1 MSFNVEDAGGPRE
14 KKKSYVSL
22 IIFLG
27 VFIVMIGGFIG
38 MTSRTMNDIGH
49 VMEDAVQEESERCD
63 VEVPAIIVDHSE
75 REGDEGTGTL
85 YAPVYSFEYEGEPY
99 KITGNVWECEPHYEA
114 GQEVNIMIDSSDPTH
129 IYDPDNN
136 IGTGL
141 ASFGMD
147 ALSGFAIFMIVPI
160 VIMIAVIIV
169 VAITVLKKVKS
180 AQENSH
186 MS

>member
-1 MSFNVEDAGGPRE
+1 MSFNVEDAGDPRG
-14 KKKSYVSL
+14 KKKSFVSL
-22 IIFLG
+22 IIFLV
-27 VFIVMIGGFIG
+27 VFIVMIGVFIG

-49 VMEDAVQEESERCD
+49 VMSDAVQEESERCD
-63 VEVPAIIVDHSE
+63 VEVPAIIVNHAE
-75 REGDEGTGTL
+75 REGDEGTGTI
-85 YAPVYSFEYEGEPY
+85 YAPVYSFEYEGETY
-99 KITGNVWECEPHYEA
+99 KVTGNVWECEPHYEA

-129 IYDPDNN
+129 IYDPENN

-141 ASFGMD
+141 ASFGTD
-147 ALSGFAIFMIVPI
+147 VLSDFAIFMSIPI

-169 VAITVLKKVKS
+169 VVIMVLKNVKR